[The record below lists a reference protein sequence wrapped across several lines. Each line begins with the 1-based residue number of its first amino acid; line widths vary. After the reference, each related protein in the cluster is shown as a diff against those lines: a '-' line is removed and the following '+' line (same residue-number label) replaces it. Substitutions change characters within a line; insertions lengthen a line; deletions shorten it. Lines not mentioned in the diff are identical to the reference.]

1 MAKTTRVVPSA
12 AAMIAAAIVV
22 DGQVRPFAV
31 VCKREKWRGGRHW
44 TAGVHAFETEE
55 KLAELGSPE
64 DVARM
69 IETIAG
75 DALDFDLE
83 YAGKERPKT
92 DQNEQPQG

>member
-1 MAKTTRVVPSA
+1 MARNPRIAPSPA
-12 AAMIAAAIVV
+12 ALIAAAIVV
-22 DGQVRPFAV
+22 EGRVSPFAV

-44 TAGVHAFETEE
+44 TAGVHTFETEE
-55 KLAELGSPE
+55 KLAELGTPE

-75 DALDFDLE
+75 DTLDFDLE

-92 DQNEQPQG
+92 DQDEQPQG